1 MTFKE
6 YQEQA
11 KRTCPTLGSEKLD
24 LAHMVLGIHSEYNEW
39 INATDSVNESEELA
53 DMLWYLA
60 NYCTFRGYNFERLFD
75 VEIENTSS
83 VTFNSSKLQDL
94 VKKYIAYNKPIN
106 ISAESILLENLAYTI
121 RRMYNDTS
129 IYQSLQNNIDKL
141 RIRCPEKFD
150 EELAKNRDL
159 VSERKELERSEE
171 HTSELQSP

>member
-39 INATDSVNESEELA
+39 VKATDTVNESEELA

-60 NYCTFRGYNFERLFD
+60 NYCTFRNYNFERLFD
-75 VEIENTSS
+75 VELSNNLGL
-83 VTFNSSKLQDL
+83 TFNSSKLQDL
-94 VKKYIAYNKPIN
+94 VKKYIAYNKE
-106 ISAESILLENLAYTI
+106 ISISDESALLENLAFNIKKLYGDADI
-121 RRMYNDTS
+121 H
-129 IYQSLQNNIDKL
+129 QSLQNNIDKL
-141 RIRCPEKFD
+141 RVRFPEKFT

-159 VSERKELERSEE
+159 ISERKELEK
-171 HTSELQSP
+171 

>member
-60 NYCTFRGYNFERLFD
+60 NYCTFRRYSFERLFN
-75 VEIENTSS
+75 VEPPNSFE

-94 VKKYIAYNKPIN
+94 VKKYIAYNKE
-106 ISAESILLENLAYTI
+106 ISISDESALLENLAFAIKKLYGDADI
-121 RRMYNDTS
+121 H
-129 IYQSLQNNIDKL
+129 QSLQNNIDKL
-141 RIRCPEKFD
+141 RVRFPEKFD

-159 VSERKELERSEE
+159 VSERKELEK
-171 HTSELQSP
+171 

>member
-6 YQEQA
+6 YQKQA

-39 INATDSVNESEELA
+39 ITATDEVNESEELA

-60 NYCTFRGYNFERLFD
+60 NYCTFRNYSFERLFD
-75 VEIENTSS
+75 VELSNTLG

-94 VKKYIAYNKPIN
+94 VKKYIAYNKE
-106 ISAESILLENLAYTI
+106 ISISEESALLGNLAFNIKELYGDVDI
-121 RRMYNDTS
+121 L
-129 IYQSLQNNIDKL
+129 QSLQNNIDKL
-141 RIRCPEKFD
+141 KVRFPEKFD

-159 VSERKELERSEE
+159 AAERKELEK
-171 HTSELQSP
+171 

>member
-39 INATDSVNESEELA
+39 VNATDAVNESEELA

-60 NYCTFRGYNFERLFD
+60 NYCTFRNYSFERLFD
-75 VEIENTSS
+75 VELPNNLKL
-83 VTFNSSKLQDL
+83 TFNSSKLQDL
-94 VKKYIAYNKPIN
+94 VKKYIAYNKE
-106 ISAESILLENLAYTI
+106 ISISDESALLENLAFNIKNLY
-121 RRMYNDTS
+121 RRTD
-129 IYQSLQNNIDKL
+129 IHQSLQNNIDKL
-141 RIRCPEKFD
+141 KIRFPEKFD

-159 VSERKELERSEE
+159 VSERKELEK
-171 HTSELQSP
+171 

>member
-11 KRTCPTLGSEKLD
+11 KRTCPSLGSEKLD

-39 INATDSVNESEELA
+39 ITATDEVNESEELA

-60 NYCTFRGYNFERLFD
+60 NYCTFRNYSFERLFD
-75 VEIENTSS
+75 VKLSNNLG

-94 VKKYIAYNKPIN
+94 VKKYIAYNKEIN
-106 ISAESILLENLAYTI
+106 ISDESALLENLAFNIKKLYGEVDI
-121 RRMYNDTS
+121 CR
-129 IYQSLQNNIDKL
+129 SLQNNIDKL
-141 RIRCPEKFD
+141 KVRFPEKFD

-159 VSERKELERSEE
+159 AAERKELEK
-171 HTSELQSP
+171 

>member
-11 KRTCPTLGSEKLD
+11 KRTCPSLGSEKLD
-24 LAHMVLGIHSEYNEW
+24 LAHMTLGIHSEYNEW
-39 INATDSVNESEELA
+39 VDATDLINEAEELT

-75 VEIENTSS
+75 VEVENTLG

-94 VKKYIAYNKPIN
+94 VKKYIAYNKPID

-141 RIRCPEKFD
+141 KIRFPDKFD
-150 EELAKNRDL
+150 EELAKNRNL
-159 VSERKELERSEE
+159 AAERKELEK
-171 HTSELQSP
+171 

>member
-1 MTFKE
+1 MTLKE

-39 INATDSVNESEELA
+39 IKATDAVNESEELA

-60 NYCTFRGYNFERLFD
+60 NYCTFRNYSFERLFD
-75 VEIENTSS
+75 VKLSNNLG

-94 VKKYIAYNKPIN
+94 VKKYIAYNKE
-106 ISAESILLENLAYTI
+106 ISVSEESALLENLAFNIKKLYGET
-121 RRMYNDTS
+121 DVF
-129 IYQSLQNNIDKL
+129 QSLQNNIDKL
-141 RIRCPEKFD
+141 KIRFPEKFD

-159 VSERKELERSEE
+159 VSERKELEK
-171 HTSELQSP
+171 